1 VDSKPT
7 PTKSRIPMD
16 YIHKRECD
24 TFYELSQAGV
34 LNLPSSIRAQM
45 NPRHNRAKVRIT
57 TDQKTGE
64 VKAKIVKVRVADI
77 DVFSPFTAFDW
88 RVSVNLEMNFEGDM
102 RDLVE
107 QASLEGK
114 GPDRNKDRVSYKH
127 LYYTIDLT
135 QVTPTDVSKHFSIT
149 VSQIL
154 TCMLPR
160 LSFSLFVNHHLRA
173 NFDSY
178 TPNRQPP
185 KPKKNTNWKLK
196 FPPTK

>member
-1 VDSKPT
+1 MDSKPT

-45 NPRHNRAKVRIT
+45 NPRHNKAKVRIT

-107 QASLEGK
+107 QASMEGK

-135 QVTPTDVSKHFSIT
+135 QVTPTDVSKH
-149 VSQIL
+149 
-154 TCMLPR
+154 
-160 LSFSLFVNHHLRA
+160 SLIVVPESHN
-173 NFDSY
+173 
-178 TPNRQPP
+178 
-185 KPKKNTNWKLK
+185 
-196 FPPTK
+196 

>member
-1 VDSKPT
+1 
-7 PTKSRIPMD
+7 MD

-45 NPRHNRAKVRIT
+45 NPRHNKAKVRIT

-102 RDLVE
+102 GDSVE
-107 QASLEGK
+107 QASMEGK

-135 QVTPTDVSKHFSIT
+135 QVTPTDVSKHFSVLYVVEYSTSKRTPTQLIVVT
-149 VSQIL
+149 VG
-154 TCMLPR
+154 CA
-160 LSFSLFVNHHLRA
+160 LRA
-173 NFDSY
+173 NLLTHDC
-178 TPNRQPP
+178 
-185 KPKKNTNWKLK
+185 
-196 FPPTK
+196 

>member
-1 VDSKPT
+1 
-7 PTKSRIPMD
+7 MD

-24 TFYELSQAGV
+24 TFYELSQAGI

-135 QVTPTDVSKHFSIT
+135 QVTPTDVSKHLSIA
-149 VSQIL
+149 VSRIL

-160 LSFSLFVNHHLRA
+160 ISFSLFADHHLRA
-173 NFDSY
+173 NLL
-178 TPNRQPP
+178 THILRTGNLQNR
-185 KPKKNTNWKLK
+185 KRTRTGN
-196 FPPTK
+196 